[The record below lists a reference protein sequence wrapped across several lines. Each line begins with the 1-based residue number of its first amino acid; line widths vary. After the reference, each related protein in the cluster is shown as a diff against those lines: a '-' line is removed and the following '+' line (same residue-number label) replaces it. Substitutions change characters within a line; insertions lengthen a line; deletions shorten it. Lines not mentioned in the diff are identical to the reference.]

1 MSTAILEIRAK
12 IGSARLM
19 LDRNQVPQL
28 LDEERAA
35 MSLAHCSAVVEAVKS
50 AAPIDDADKATLRE
64 LAQQVQWEAS
74 DASTIARAFSGDN
87 LLNALDERDREKPL
101 QAKAERTPVKRLV
114 KRPAKA
120 ERTPVK
126 RPAKAERT
134 PVKRPAKA
142 KPCKPQKPPKMD
154 TPEKQPKTEMPPKRP
169 HFSLEQ
175 HRGQYMCRTGIAGP
189 GSTYKISFG
198 AGKQFKSQSEA
209 LQAAESWVRDQ
220 CALRGFD

>member
-1 MSTAILEIRAK
+1 MNQEILDIRAK
-12 IGSARLM
+12 IGTARLF
-19 LDRNQVPQL
+19 LDRKGPCRL
-28 LDEERAA
+28 SDEQRAA

-101 QAKAERTPVKRLV
+101 QAKAERTPVKRL
-114 KRPAKA
+114 
-120 ERTPVK
+120 VK

>member
-1 MSTAILEIRAK
+1 MSTTILEIRDK
-12 IGSARLM
+12 M
-19 LDRNQVPQL
+19 DRNQVPQL

-50 AAPIDDADKATLRE
+50 AAPIDDADKATIRA
-64 LAQQVQWEAS
+64 LAEQVQSEAS
-74 DASTIARAFSGDN
+74 DAPTIARALSEDN
-87 LLNALDERDREKPL
+87 LLNALDERDRPKPW
-101 QAKAERTPVKRLV
+101 QAKAKRTPVKRLV

-120 ERTPVK
+120 ERTPIK

-134 PVKRPAKA
+134 PVKLPAKA
-142 KPCKPQKPPKMD
+142 KPCKPQKQQKMC
-154 TPEKQPKTEMPPKRP
+154 TPEKQPKTEKPQKRP

-189 GSTYKISFG
+189 GSTYAIAFG
-198 AGKQFKSQSEA
+198 ASRQCKSQSEA